1 MIASKRGFNLS
12 PASLSVPCLRLL
24 VSAASAS
31 ASDYGAASAILCN
44 DVA

>member
-1 MIASKRGFNLS
+1 MIASKRGFIFS
-12 PASLSVPCLRLL
+12 PGSLSVPCLRLP

-31 ASDYGAASAILCN
+31 ASDCRAASAILSN